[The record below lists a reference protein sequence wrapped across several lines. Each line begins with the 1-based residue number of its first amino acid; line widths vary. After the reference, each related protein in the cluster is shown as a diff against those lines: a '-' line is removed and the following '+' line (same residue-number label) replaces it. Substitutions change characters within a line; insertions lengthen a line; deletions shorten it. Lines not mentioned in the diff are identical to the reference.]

1 MSWTAKKNG
10 MGLLAVAILA
20 SLASVAIA
28 LAAFPRD
35 SAEVIA
41 RDAVTPGEP
50 AGRELGQLSNDQ
62 APSSLPLAEPADS
75 TSPEAPLSADPS
87 DGEQSDDD
95 QGDGEQAAVA
105 TASADPAEAEEDTPQ
120 AESASD
126 ADPATPAASST
137 APPSPASSSPAPTT
151 TGPSTTAPTAAGPT
165 TTGPTTTVPSAAV
178 TTPPTTAPAPSNAVA
193 RAGTTRSTTT
203 TTIPPTTTTAA
214 PTTTTTAPAPQPA
227 GSRGAASF
235 IASSAPTNIPVYDTA
250 WQMLVRSTPSQ
261 ADQYFAALRANGFS
275 GTWTGIIH
283 HAPATYNSNFAGG
296 GQVGRL
302 ENGEVVLNPAYI
314 DHVRSILDAAER
326 HGMRVGL
333 VAAWQNLYLPGGDA
347 DAGIASSDQVRGT
360 ITTAN
365 SYAYGRQIAAAFGDH
380 PAVSMWVFGGDAGTN
395 NTNANKA
402 VWREMARG
410 VRDAGNQL
418 SITYH
423 TPTSEFDQL
432 NYAGEPWLDFI
443 SPETGHIQDAATTE
457 QELRTVA
464 GAYGLPVW
472 QGEARYFNINFDW
485 VDAAFRNPGVAEVRA
500 DAQAAKNA
508 GVSGYVYG
516 DAGRWTWCS
525 GAGDSTPCNANN
537 IAASFGAGEQA
548 VIEVFTG

>member
-1 MSWTAKKNG
+1 MSWIAKKNG

-41 RDAVTPGEP
+41 RDAVTPGELAARDAVTPGEP
-50 AGRELGQLSNDQ
+50 AGRELGQSSNDQ
-62 APSSLPLAEPADS
+62 SPSSLPLAEPADS

-87 DGEQSDDD
+87 DSE
-95 QGDGEQAAVA
+95 QGDGEQAEVA
-105 TASADPAEAEEDTPQ
+105 RTPTEQTEAEEDTPQ
-120 AESASD
+120 TESASD
-126 ADPATPAASST
+126 ADPAAPAAPSST

-151 TGPSTTAPTAAGPT
+151 TGPSTTAPTA
-165 TTGPTTTVPSAAV
+165 TGPTTTVPSAAV

-193 RAGTTRSTTT
+193 RAGTTRSTTTTTVPAAPATTAAPT

-302 ENGEVVLNPAYI
+302 ENGEVVLNSAYI

-333 VAAWQNLYLPGGDA
+333 VAAWQNLYLPGGGA

-432 NYAGEPWLDFI
+432 NYALSLI
-443 SPETGHIQDAATTE
+443 HI
-457 QELRTVA
+457 
-464 GAYGLPVW
+464 
-472 QGEARYFNINFDW
+472 
-485 VDAAFRNPGVAEVRA
+485 
-500 DAQAAKNA
+500 
-508 GVSGYVYG
+508 
-516 DAGRWTWCS
+516 
-525 GAGDSTPCNANN
+525 
-537 IAASFGAGEQA
+537 
-548 VIEVFTG
+548 